1 MKKLLI
7 LVVLVLIASM
17 AYSQA
22 ANKFDGIRNRAG
34 TLMTAYKF
42 APKTDTS
49 QAVSVAGYNEVCLVL
64 KTRDSLSIAVYYSP
78 SWDGV
83 TFSSVVLIDSMS
95 SDANGGQVDVFVL
108 PEEALA
114 FPSVKFSW
122 IISAFREGLSND
134 TLDMKVFKRW

>member
-49 QAVSVAGYNEVCLVL
+49 QAVSVAGYSEVCLVL

-78 SWDGV
+78 SWDG
-83 TFSSVVLIDSMS
+83 SHSL
-95 SDANGGQVDVFVL
+95 
-108 PEEALA
+108 
-114 FPSVKFSW
+114 
-122 IISAFREGLSND
+122 
-134 TLDMKVFKRW
+134 RWYSLTPCPRMRMGAR